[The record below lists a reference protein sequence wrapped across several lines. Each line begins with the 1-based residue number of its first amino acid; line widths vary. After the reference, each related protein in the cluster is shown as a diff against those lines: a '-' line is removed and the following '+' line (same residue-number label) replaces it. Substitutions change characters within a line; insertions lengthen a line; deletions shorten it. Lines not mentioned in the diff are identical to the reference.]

1 MLLFLFACV
10 HSFLGHPFQDGNKRT
25 GGWLLSAPNHAH
37 IQTFFPAF
45 FIANE
50 YLRAMGI
57 PGLADEGKVGEVYD
71 SESVADI
78 AKRHIDVAA
87 GKSGVAD
94 LATPTS
100 SLETR

>member
-1 MLLFLFACV
+1 VILFLFACV
-10 HSFLGHPFQDGNKRT
+10 HPSLGHPFQDGNRRT
-25 GGWLLSAPNHAH
+25 GGWLLPTNRAR
-37 IQTFFPAF
+37 IQTSFPAF

-57 PGLADEGKVGEVYD
+57 PGLADEGKVGEVC
-71 SESVADI
+71 ESVADV